1 MVTTS
6 TGSLKTPTGLEAVGR
21 ENVTD
26 TGVCRWLSEA
36 EVNEIHAAM
45 SAVASSESDMQDEDS
60 NEVRCRRCNMF
71 TTSPRRMCSS
81 CQRDLANTRTGWF
94 AKFFQSR

>member
-6 TGSLKTPTGLEAVGR
+6 IASLKTIAEPEVDAGQ
-21 ENVTD
+21 NVTD

-36 EVNEIHAAM
+36 EASAIYAAM
-45 SAVASSESDMQDEDS
+45 SDDRIREPNDTDDN

-71 TTSPRRMCSS
+71 TTSARRMCCS
-81 CQRDLANTRTGWF
+81 CQRDLSESRTSWF
-94 AKFFQSR
+94 AKLLLRW